1 MVLGSSLFKKP
12 PSKDYLKSQKS
23 SDNCRKSCRI
33 RKIAT
38 LRASSITYN
47 TAMSAAGSWEA
58 VLGSGL
64 TVGWGNWWREWLYSQ
79 ERGIYPPGLDRDGWD
94 CLISIFGLQKNC
106 QQATIE
112 SILVKV
118 MATPSGICAES
129 SGWTQQKFSLSASKG
144 AKASNLSRRNEN
156 RSGWGCHIQMNH
168 HPLWNKILHQA
179 YQIHQV
185 LGWSKLLWTI
195 LCVNEPFVKPLCVWC
210 VMYGNK

>member
-1 MVLGSSLFKKP
+1 MVLGSSLFKKTL
-12 PSKDYLKSQKS
+12 SKDYLESQKS

-79 ERGIYPPGLDRDGWD
+79 ERGIYPPGLDRD
-94 CLISIFGLQKNC
+94 CLISIFGSQKNC

-129 SGWTQQKFSLSASKG
+129 SGWTQQKFSLSVSFQRSESFQPEQ
-144 AKASNLSRRNEN
+144 AK
-156 RSGWGCHIQMNH
+156 W
-168 HPLWNKILHQA
+168 
-179 YQIHQV
+179 
-185 LGWSKLLWTI
+185 
-195 LCVNEPFVKPLCVWC
+195 KP
-210 VMYGNK
+210 